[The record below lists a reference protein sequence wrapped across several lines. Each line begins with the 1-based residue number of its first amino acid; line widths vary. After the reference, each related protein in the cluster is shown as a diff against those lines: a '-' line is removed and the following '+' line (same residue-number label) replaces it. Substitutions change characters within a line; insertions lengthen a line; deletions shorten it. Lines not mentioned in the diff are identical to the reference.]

1 MITDSAFPTDSIMYE
16 GMSLLDYFAA
26 KAMQALLTHHG
37 AYCDDTTSCGRGG
50 GGSED
55 ALDVEEVADYAYCQA
70 DAMMFERKRRSE
82 VKE

>member
-1 MITDSAFPTDSIMYE
+1 LITDSAFPTDSIMYE

-26 KAMQALLTHHG
+26 KAMQALVTHHG

-70 DAMMFERKRRSE
+70 DAMMVERKRRSE